1 MLTAVSVEGLILD
14 ELRAIRALLERQAV
28 SLMCMTRPQDLPQ
41 DAMDEL
47 TRAWHRVVLAAPL
60 IESERRA
67 AAAAT
72 SSSAPA
78 PASADGASAT
88 SRPAHCA
95 EAPAAAGAES

>member
-1 MLTAVSVEGLILD
+1 MLHPVSVEGLILD

-28 SLMCMTRPQDLPQ
+28 SFMCMTRPQDLPQ
-41 DAMDEL
+41 AQIDEL
-47 TRAWHRVVLAAPL
+47 TQAWNRVVLAAPMTA
-60 IESERRA
+60 SERRA

-72 SSSAPA
+72 ESSAPA

-95 EAPAAAGAES
+95 EAPAAAGVAS